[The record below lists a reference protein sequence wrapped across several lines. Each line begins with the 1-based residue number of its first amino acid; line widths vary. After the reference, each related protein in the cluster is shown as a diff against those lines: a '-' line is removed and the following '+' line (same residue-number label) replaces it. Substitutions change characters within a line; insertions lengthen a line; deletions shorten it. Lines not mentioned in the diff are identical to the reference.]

1 MWAGRPKVTTA
12 GDGASLPPP
21 WRSPSEEGRRAAQRG
36 RAAARRAERAAEEAQ
51 RAQGRAEAEA
61 VRAAAR
67 QRARA
72 RVEAAE
78 ASWAADAR
86 VRRGHAERWPPDLR
100 EARAGQL
107 QDELGLVLVAE
118 PAGWDGAAED
128 RATSNRAAVPTAVPR
143 PQGAQAALGIFRH
156 NGVWVSR
163 TALAAGRPG
172 LPDPPRPRRATGDS
186 TGTLV

>member
-1 MWAGRPKVTTA
+1 VV
-12 GDGASLPPP
+12 
-21 WRSPSEEGRRAAQRG
+21 AQRE
-36 RAAARRAERAAEEAQ
+36 AA
-51 RAQGRAEAEA
+51 RAEAEA
-61 VRAAAR
+61 VRAASR

-107 QDELGLVLVAE
+107 QDELSLVLVAE
-118 PAGWDGAAED
+118 PVGWDGAAAG
-128 RATSNRAAVPTAVPR
+128 RATSHQAAGPSAAR
-143 PQGAQAALGIFRH
+143 GAAGAQVAIGLFRH

-163 TALAAGRPG
+163 TPLAAGRPG
-172 LPDPPRPRRATGDS
+172 LPDPPRTRRARGVS
-186 TGTLV
+186 GGEVV

>member
-1 MWAGRPKVTTA
+1 MGSLPLGTTA
-12 GDGASLPPP
+12 GEEVSLPPP
-21 WRSPSEEGRRAAQRG
+21 WRSPSAEGRRAAQRE
-36 RAAARRAERAAEEAQ
+36 RVAVVRAERAAEEAR
-51 RAQGRAEAEA
+51 RALVRAEAEA
-61 VRAAAR
+61 ERAAAR

-86 VRRGHAERWPPDLR
+86 VRRGHAERWPPSLR
-100 EARAGQL
+100 EARAGQQ

-118 PAGWDGAAED
+118 PAGWDGAAAG
-128 RATSNRAAVPTAVPR
+128 RATSPRAAVATVAP
-143 PQGAQAALGIFRH
+143 AALGIFRH
-156 NGVWVSR
+156 NGVWVTR

-172 LPDPPRPRRATGDS
+172 LPDPPRARQPTGGG